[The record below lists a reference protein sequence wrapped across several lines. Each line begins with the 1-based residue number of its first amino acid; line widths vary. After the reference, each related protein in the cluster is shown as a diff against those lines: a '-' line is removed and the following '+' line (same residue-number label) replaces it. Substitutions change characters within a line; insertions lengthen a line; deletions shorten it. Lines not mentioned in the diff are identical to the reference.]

1 MAFSFP
7 WFINGNRVSM
17 ATRRSCIV
25 CAASICTF
33 IITCIICIFGSPT
46 ISANDSMRMITSWI
60 CSSIM
65 PMCRKFS
72 DRLLCC
78 STPTINRYIR
88 LQVIVWIIR
97 ASVTNSYGM
106 SMCTSLFGCFCALIR
121 TPWSWSRF
129 CTTCV
134 VFFYKSKSMRVIPA
148 CTNRYIVVMF
158 RQFSDSFLCRPAPAI
173 NSNVWL
179 HYIVTLAISC
189 IRNSKCMSMTAC
201 RTSFSIGKVIFC
213 IVVSWMP
220 VNRT

>member
-65 PMCRKFS
+65 PMCRQFS
-72 DRLLCC
+72 DRLLYC

-88 LQVIVWIIR
+88 LQVIVRIIR

-121 TPWSWSRF
+121 TPWSRSRF
-129 CTTCV
+129 CTTRV

-148 CTNRYIVVMF
+148 CTNRYIVVMG
-158 RQFSDSFLCRPAPAI
+158 RQFSDSFMR
-173 NSNVWL
+173 
-179 HYIVTLAISC
+179 Y
-189 IRNSKCMSMTAC
+189 
-201 RTSFSIGKVIFC
+201 
-213 IVVSWMP
+213 VS
-220 VNRT
+220 T

>member
-1 MAFSFP
+1 MATSLIYSDCACSINPINFGYPTIRSTTRTVISRCCMNVFP
-7 WFINGNRVSM
+7 ISATCCDVSM
-17 ATRRSCIV
+17 
-25 CAASICTF
+25 F
-33 IITCIICIFGSPT
+33 WQFP
-46 ISANDSMRMITSWI
+46 
-60 CSSIM
+60 
-65 PMCRKFS
+65 

-148 CTNRYIVVMF
+148 CTNRYIVVMC
-158 RQFSDSFLCRPAPAI
+158 RKFSDSFIPSASNNKRQDMVEGYCVRYFHQNCRQQ
-173 NSNVWL
+173 
-179 HYIVTLAISC
+179 
-189 IRNSKCMSMTAC
+189 
-201 RTSFSIGKVIFC
+201 
-213 IVVSWMP
+213 
-220 VNRT
+220 

>member
-1 MAFSFP
+1 MF
-7 WFINGNRVSM
+7 
-17 ATRRSCIV
+17 
-25 CAASICTF
+25 SIC
-33 IITCIICIFGSPT
+33 
-46 ISANDSMRMITSWI
+46 AD
-60 CSSIM
+60 CSCM
-65 PMCRKFS
+65 AMCRKFS

-148 CTNRYIVVMF
+148 CTNRYIVVMC
-158 RQFSDSFLCRPAPAI
+158 RKFSDSFMPSASTYKLQARAACYCELFRCQYRQ
-173 NSNVWL
+173 WL
-179 HYIVTLAISC
+179 RCGCASLPQGRC
-189 IRNSKCMSMTAC
+189 I
-201 RTSFSIGKVIFC
+201 
-213 IVVSWMP
+213 P
-220 VNRT
+220 Y